1 MSIPPQQAALLAVRT
16 LWRLSRRID
25 ARNSDSV
32 LSLYCPSLQAPRRCS
47 CHDRLYAVH
56 YIHGHGGSFSSA
68 ALFSHW
74 HTISRNHSFLCLS
87 MALCMLLTII
97 SECAPGL
104 GSHSRDL
111 ISLSSCHN
119 SDNTLYAEQ
128 VYAVDNA
135 STF

>member
-1 MSIPPQQAALLAVRT
+1 MP
-16 LWRLSRRID
+16 
-25 ARNSDSV
+25 
-32 LSLYCPSLQAPRRCS
+32 
-47 CHDRLYAVH
+47 
-56 YIHGHGGSFSSA
+56 
-68 ALFSHW
+68 
-74 HTISRNHSFLCLS
+74 S
-87 MALCMLLTII
+87 MALCMLLIII

-135 STF
+135 STFQVGA